1 MNSFSGPE
9 RRSGRDRRHRQASIF
24 SKSRLA
30 GLRHRPRRREDR
42 RKAFSVD
49 RHSPR
54 TLVVILLIILLSISD
69 AALTL
74 YLIGHGAAEINPLMR
89 YFLHYGPGVFFIVK
103 YLLTSLS
110 LFIILIYKDN
120 FIFETRLRVKI
131 LFWAALV
138 PFLLVVAWEVILF
151 LLTI

>member
-1 MNSFSGPE
+1 MNSFPGPE
-9 RRSGRDRRHRQASIF
+9 RRSGRDRRNRQPSIF

-30 GLRHRPRRREDR
+30 GLRLQPRRFEDR
-42 RKAFSVD
+42 QKAFSVD

-54 TLVVILLIILLSISD
+54 TLAIILLIILLSISD

-89 YFLHYGPGVFFIVK
+89 YFLHYGPGAFFGAK
-103 YLLTSLS
+103 YLLTSFS
-110 LFIILIYKDN
+110 LLIILIYKDN
-120 FIFETRLRVKI
+120 FLFETRLRVRV

-138 PFLLVVAWEVILF
+138 PFLLVVTWEVILC